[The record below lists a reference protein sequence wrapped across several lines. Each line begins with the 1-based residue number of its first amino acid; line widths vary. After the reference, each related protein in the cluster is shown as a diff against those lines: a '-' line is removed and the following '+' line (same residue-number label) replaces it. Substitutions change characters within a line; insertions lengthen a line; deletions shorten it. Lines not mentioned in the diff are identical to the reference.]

1 MPEQE
6 SVSVRQLPSPDQP
19 DAWLIHWQGL
29 GQPWRTEPEIE
40 QGRQEELTTLRTTVA
55 SIEQSLYPFKGK
67 KLSRA
72 DIEWLLAHP
81 LEDLAASNDPEH
93 PAHKRLD
100 LRGADLSDV
109 NLSKLPLSRLQAG
122 LTLEETLEEDR
133 HATIEQSRVAAATME
148 GADLSDAHLEGADLS
163 RVILNQAILL
173 ETHLEGADLGS
184 ASLNHAILAGA
195 HLEGANLTKANLEQ
209 ATLLEA
215 HLEGADLLG
224 ANLQGANLLEAH
236 LEGAR
241 LRGAHL
247 EGTNLINAHLG
258 GKQVSRE
265 DHRRVHSWNSTF
277 PAILQ
282 AADLSGAFFNG
293 TTRLDKMEMGH
304 EKYGFITIADLHWDN
319 VNLSV
324 VNWKQLKLLGDEY
337 RLYHHN
343 PDHKW
348 RSSAQD
354 GDDLKDDLKDE
365 FKGQMNRQ
373 VAIMLRAMEVN
384 DAVISYVFRSPVLLK
399 RMNDRLIREQKES
412 RQSQKDRLPEGYMT
426 ALRANRQLMVAL
438 QNQGLSE
445 DADRFGYRAKLLQ
458 RQVLRLRGRSR
469 FGQYIF
475 SLFLDILAGYG
486 YKAERT
492 LLAYVLTLAIF
503 ALGYYLVG
511 INAGP
516 SISPLIACLVSIT
529 SFHGRGLF
537 PGGIVA
543 SQPMA
548 ILGAIEAII
557 GLTIEIS
564 FIATFTQ
571 RFFGK

>member
-6 SVSVRQLPSPDQP
+6 SVSVHQLPSLDQP
-19 DAWLIHWQGL
+19 DAWPIYWQGQ

-40 QGRQEELTTLRTTVA
+40 QTRQEELTALRTTVA
-55 SIEQSLYPFKGK
+55 SIEQSLYPFKDK

-81 LEDLAASNDPEH
+81 LEDLTTSNDP
-93 PAHKRLD
+93 PVHKRLD
-100 LRGADLSDV
+100 LRGADLSYV
-109 NLSKLPLSRLQAG
+109 NLSKLPLLRLQAG
-122 LTLEETLEEDR
+122 LTLEEDR

-163 RVILNQAILL
+163 RVILNQGVLL
-173 ETHLEGADLGS
+173 EAHLEGADLGS

-195 HLEGANLTKANLEQ
+195 HLEGANLTKSNLEQ

-215 HLEGADLLG
+215 HMEGADLLG
-224 ANLQGANLLEAH
+224 VNLQGANLLEAH

-247 EGTNLINAHLG
+247 EGANLINAHLG

-265 DHRRVHSWNSTF
+265 DHKRVHRWNSTF

-304 EKYGFITIADLHWDN
+304 ERYGFITIADLHWDN

-324 VNWKQLKLLGDEY
+324 VDWKQLKLLGDEY

-354 GDDLKDDLKDE
+354 EEELKDE

-373 VAIMLRAMEVN
+373 VAVMLRAMEVN
-384 DAVISYVFRSPVLLK
+384 DAVIGYVFRSPVLLK
-399 RMNDRLIREQKES
+399 RMNDRRVREQKES
-412 RQSQKDRLPEGYMT
+412 RQSQQSHLLEGYQS
-426 ALRANRQLMVAL
+426 AVRANRQLTVAL

-445 DADRFGYRAKLLQ
+445 DADHFAYRARVLQ
-458 RQVLRLRGRSR
+458 RQVLRLRGWRM
-469 FGQYIF
+469 FGPYVF
-475 SLFLDILAGYG
+475 SLFLDLLAGYG
-486 YKAERT
+486 YRAERSVLVYLLTIT
-492 LLAYVLTLAIF
+492 LF

-511 INAGP
+511 TNMDP
-516 SISPLIACLVSIT
+516 SISPLVACLISIT

-537 PGGIVA
+537 PGGIVV

-548 ILGAIEAII
+548 VLGAIEAVI